1 MIAEYNQ
8 ELKVELVEKEIFGIE
23 LKTIDII
30 DNTRQFT
37 ESLEAHIVTNETPTP
52 TLVLPSKRFVI
63 ANSCKTSTLQ
73 VYFNGI
79 FESNITIHSNTEF
92 SFGINIIASDDI
104 RVNYVK
110 D

>member
-1 MIAEYNQ
+1 MEQILTNYLVDN
-8 ELKVELVEKEIFGIE
+8 ELVSVELVQ
-23 LKTIDII
+23 IDVIN
-30 DNTRQFT
+30 NTRQFT